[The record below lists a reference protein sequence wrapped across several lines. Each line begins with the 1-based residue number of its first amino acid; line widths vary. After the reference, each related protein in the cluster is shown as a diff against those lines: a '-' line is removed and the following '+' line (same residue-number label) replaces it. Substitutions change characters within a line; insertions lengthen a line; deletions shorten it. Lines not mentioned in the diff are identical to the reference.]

1 MNPLITTTEAWKA
14 LKRHVHDVAPLHLR
28 TLLADADRSLQ
39 MMCDHDGIL
48 LDYSRQNATL
58 ETISRLLDLAAAA
71 HLPAKLAAMAAGN
84 PINQTESRAVLHIAL
99 RADASD
105 EYPFENQN
113 VVPQVRAVQQQ
124 IQQFV
129 ASVRHG
135 ERLGVTGKPLRN
147 VIAVGIGGSYLG
159 AHFVSEALQY
169 DAKAQAAAEGRT
181 LRFLANIDPVDSF
194 QAVRGLDPAE
204 TLIVVISKT
213 FTTAETMLNAKVM
226 RNWLTDA
233 LGEAAVRQQ
242 MVAVSTN
249 LKAVEAFGIDP
260 ALSFAFWDWVGGR
273 YSVCSAV
280 GLLPL
285 ALHFGWSVME
295 DFLGGARSIDR
306 HLLQAPMHQN
316 LPVLLGLLGIWNS
329 SFLGRPVRAIL
340 PYSQALHRFAA
351 HVQQVD
357 MESNG
362 KRVSVH
368 GTELD
373 FEAGEICFG
382 EPGTNSQHSFY
393 QLIHQGRVIP
403 ADFIGFRRSQRPQ
416 QLPGE
421 TISLHDEL
429 MANFFAQPDALALG
443 KTAAELRAEGVPE
456 ALIPHKEFPG
466 NRPSNVLLLDQLD
479 AYSTG
484 QLLALYE
491 HRTAVQ
497 GFIWGINSFD
507 QWGVELGKSLAGQ
520 LRQHFVANRTGKAT
534 EADVPPSTRRLLQRY
549 LKS

>member
-1 MNPLITTTEAWKA
+1 MSALITASEAWKA
-14 LKRHVHDVAPLHLR
+14 LHRHVGQIHSLHLR
-28 TLLADADRSLQ
+28 DLLADADRSLQ
-39 MMCDHDGIL
+39 MMCEHDGIL

-58 ETISRLLDLAAAA
+58 ETISRLLDLATAA
-71 HLPAKLAAMAAGN
+71 HLPAKLNAMASGS
-84 PINQTESRAVLHIAL
+84 PVNQSENRAVLHMAL

-105 EYPFENQN
+105 EYQFDGKN
-113 VVPQVRAVQQQ
+113 VVPAVREVQQQ
-124 IQQFV
+124 ILHFTEQIRQGLY
-129 ASVRHG
+129 RG
-135 ERLGVTGKPLRN
+135 CTGRPLRN

-159 AHFVSEALQY
+159 AHFVSEALQT
-169 DAKAQAAAEGRT
+169 DARAAAAASGRT
-181 LRFLANIDPVDSF
+181 LRFLSNIDPVDSF
-194 QAVRGLDPAE
+194 RAVEALDPAE
-204 TLIVVISKT
+204 TLVVVISKT
-213 FTTAETMLNAKVM
+213 FTTAETMLNA
-226 RNWLTDA
+226 RALRAWLTDA
-233 LGEAAVRQQ
+233 LGDAAVRQH

-249 LKAVEAFGIDP
+249 LQAVAAFGIDP
-260 ALSFAFWDWVGGR
+260 KLTFGFWDWVGGR

-285 ALHFGWSVME
+285 ALHYGWPVME
-295 DFLGGARSIDR
+295 DFLRGARSMDR
-306 HLLQAPMHQN
+306 HLLQAPLHQN
-316 LPVLLGLLGIWNS
+316 LPVLMALLGIWNS
-329 SFLGRPVRAIL
+329 SFLNRPVRAIL

-351 HVQQVD
+351 HIQQVD

-362 KRVSVH
+362 KRVSAH
-368 GTELD
+368 GTPLD

-403 ADFIGFRRSQRPQ
+403 ADFIGFRRSQRPR

-421 TISLHDEL
+421 PLDMHDEL
-429 MANFFAQPDALALG
+429 MVNFFAQPDALALG
-443 KTAAELRAEGVPE
+443 KTAAELQREGVPA
-456 ALIPHKEFPG
+456 ALISHKEFPG

-507 QWGVELGKSLAGQ
+507 QWGVELGKVLASG
-520 LRQHFVANRTGKAT
+520 LREHFIARRQHAAT
-534 EADVPPSTRRLLQRY
+534 DPALPPSTRKLIQRY
-549 LKS
+549 FKT